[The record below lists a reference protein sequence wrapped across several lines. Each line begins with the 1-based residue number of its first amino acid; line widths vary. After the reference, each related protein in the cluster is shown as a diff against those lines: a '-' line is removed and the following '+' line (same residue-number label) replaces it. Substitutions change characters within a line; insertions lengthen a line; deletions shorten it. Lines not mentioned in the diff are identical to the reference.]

1 MISSLCL
8 SMIFIGKPVFTFPDH
23 ALVAAAHEHA
33 VHHHHSAANGYGPSH
48 YHGTARSGAAGP
60 MDATGA
66 NHRIGVVRLK
76 GHGGG
81 KGYDGGGNE

>member
-8 SMIFIGKPVFTFPDH
+8 SMIFIGKPV
-23 ALVAAAHEHA
+23 LVAAAHEHA

-66 NHRIGVVRLK
+66 NHRIGVVCLK

-81 KGYDGGGNE
+81 KGYDGGGNKRE